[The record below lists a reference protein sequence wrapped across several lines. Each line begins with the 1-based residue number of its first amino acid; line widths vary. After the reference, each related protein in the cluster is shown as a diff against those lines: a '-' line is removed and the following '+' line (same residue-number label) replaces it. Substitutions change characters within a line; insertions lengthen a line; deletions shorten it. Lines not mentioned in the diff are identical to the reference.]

1 MGDACSGGNWGQ
13 YTSMHAK
20 AFVLAGSAALALLT
34 AACKDGA
41 EGAGAPGGRGYTI
54 DPATGEH
61 RMTIK
66 REDGEAA
73 LRAGSAVPVAL
84 PEGFTLFPGTR
95 VRENARVTQ
104 PGGEGMLV
112 TFEADAP
119 AADLAAHYRDAAKTA
134 GFAIEADIDTN
145 GTQLVSAVR
154 VGDKAR
160 LTITA
165 TKGKPTIGQLFI
177 TAPQLTPV
185 PAEIAPWTRPSPE
198 SFETPVPQR

>member
-1 MGDACSGGNWGQ
+1 
-13 YTSMHAK
+13 MHVK
-20 AFVLAGSAALALLT
+20 ALVLASGAALALLA
-34 AACKDGA
+34 AACKDGG
-41 EGAGAPGGRGYTI
+41 EGAGAGAGADGGRGYTI

-66 REDGEAA
+66 REAGEAR
-73 LRAGSAVPVAL
+73 LRSGAAVPVAL

-119 AADLAAHYRDAAKTA
+119 AAELAAHYRDAGVAA
-134 GFAIEADIDTN
+134 GFAIEADLDTN
-145 GTQLVSAVR
+145 GTRLVSAVR
-154 VGDKAR
+154 AGDEAR
-160 LTITA
+160 LTVTA
-165 TKGKPTIGQLFI
+165 TQGKPTIGQLFI
-177 TAPQLTPV
+177 IAPQLTPV
-185 PAEIAPWTRPSPE
+185 PAVIAPWTKPSPE

>member
-1 MGDACSGGNWGQ
+1 
-13 YTSMHAK
+13 MHAK
-20 AFVLAGSAALALLT
+20 AFVLAGSAALALLA

-41 EGAGAPGGRGYTI
+41 ESAGVSGGRGYII
-54 DPATGEH
+54 DPVTGEH

-66 REDGEAA
+66 REDGEAR
-73 LRAGSAVPVAL
+73 LRSGAAVPVAL

-95 VRENARVTQ
+95 VRENARVSQ
-104 PGGEGMLV
+104 PGREGMLV

-119 AADLAAHYRDAAKTA
+119 ATELAAHYRDAAKTA
-134 GFAIEADIDTN
+134 GFAIEADLETN

-154 VGDKAR
+154 AGDKAR

-165 TKGKPTIGQLFI
+165 TKGKPTTGQLFI
-177 TAPQLTPV
+177 TAPKLTPV
-185 PAEIAPWTRPSPE
+185 PAEIAPWIKRSPE